1 MDKLM
6 GDGAAASLDR
16 FLAPAAI
23 AIIGASPDSSKIRGR
38 LLHLLRE
45 NGYTGQLYPVNPSY
59 REMAGLRCFPSV
71 GAIGAPVDLALVAIP
86 AETVLAALEDCA
98 AAGVG
103 HAVIISSGFA
113 EQGGA
118 QAGLQEEIAALA
130 RRTGLRVCG
139 PNAEGFHNDVAHVA
153 ATFSPAVEVKPG
165 EEPLR
170 ATERRVGVVAQ
181 SGGMGFALFN
191 RGRAQGLSFSSIV
204 STGNEADLTA
214 SDFFAHMARDTETSV
229 ILLFLE
235 SVRDPPVFLAA
246 AAAAAAQGKPVV
258 AVKIGRSAA
267 GERAARS
274 HTASMAGWNA
284 AYDAA
289 FAAHGIIR
297 ADDPDEAVA
306 IAAAFAT
313 APLARGPRVA
323 VVTASG
329 GAGAWAA
336 DALAGAGLSLPEL
349 SAPLQQAIGAFIP
362 AYGSARNP
370 VDITAQAVLTGGLL
384 RATELLCDS
393 AEVDAVLAVVS
404 LASEKRMS
412 IDIAAL
418 KALVQRQAKPV
429 LFYSYT
435 LPSML
440 ARRALAEAGLTV
452 HTALGAVAAAMAALV
467 RRGSFVPS
475 CDVAMPHPRAVA
487 RAAAV
492 RTQLDQVT
500 DSISEYDAKELLAQ
514 AGITIAPHRLV
525 REAAELDA
533 AAAALGFPLALKVQ
547 SPDLPHKTEVGGVRL
562 GIGDALALR
571 QAYDAVLAELRRRR
585 PEARL
590 QGVLLQRMAR
600 PGVEV
605 ILGTIRDKGFG
616 PLVMV
621 GAGGVM
627 TELFKDAAYRLA
639 PVDAEGAR
647 QMLGELRVARL
658 LDGFRGA
665 PAADTDALVALVAQ
679 LSQFAVEHGDL
690 VQEVELNPVIV
701 HRAGE
706 GCTIVDA
713 LLTVAKAGGEG
724 DGGR

>member
-1 MDKLM
+1 MR
-6 GDGAAASLDR
+6 DGSLDR

-23 AIIGASPDSSKIRGR
+23 AIIGASPDSARIRGR

-45 NGYTGQLYPVNPSY
+45 NGYSGKLYPVNPSY
-59 REMAGLRCFPSV
+59 PEIAGVPCFPSV
-71 GAIGAPVDLALVAIP
+71 GAIGQPVDLALIAIP
-86 AETVLAALEDCA
+86 AETVLPALEDCA

-118 QAGLQEEIAALA
+118 QTGLQHEIAALA

-165 EEPLR
+165 EQRLEASP
-170 ATERRVGVVAQ
+170 RRVGVVAQ
-181 SGGMGFALFN
+181 SGGMGFALYN
-191 RGRAQGLSFSSIV
+191 RGRALGLAFSSIV

-214 SDFFAHMARDTETSV
+214 SEFFAHLAQDRATSV

-235 SVRDPPVFLAA
+235 SVRDPAVFLAA
-246 AAAAAAQGKPVV
+246 AAAAAERGKPVIG
-258 AVKIGRSAA
+258 VKIGRSAA

-284 AYDAA
+284 AYDAV
-289 FAAHGIIR
+289 FAEHGIIR

-313 APLARGPRVA
+313 APTAQGPRVA

-336 DALAGAGLSLPEL
+336 DVLAGAGLMLPEL
-349 SAPLQQAIGAFIP
+349 SPELQQAIQAFIP

-384 RATELLCDS
+384 RAAELLSDS
-393 AEVDAVLAVVS
+393 AEIDAVLVVVS
-404 LASEKRMS
+404 LASEKRMA

-418 KALVQRQAKPV
+418 KALVARQAKPL

-435 LPSML
+435 LPSSL
-440 ARRALAEAGLTV
+440 AKKALAEAGLTI
-452 HTALGAVAAAMAALV
+452 HTDLGAVAQAMAALV
-467 RRGSFVPS
+467 RRGGY
-475 CDVAMPHPRAVA
+475 ARPRPIARSSGRA
-487 RAAAV
+487 PIRAALERVGGA
-492 RTQLDQVT
+492 L
-500 DSISEYDAKELLAQ
+500 SEYDAKQLLAE
-514 AGITIAPHRLV
+514 AGIAMPPHRLV
-525 REAAELDA
+525 TDAAGLDA
-533 AAAALGFPLALKVQ
+533 AVEELGFPLALKIQ
-547 SPDLPHKTEVGGVRL
+547 SPDIPHKTEVGGVRL
-562 GIGDALALR
+562 GIADTAALR
-571 QAYDAVLAELRRRR
+571 QGYRDMLAELRRRR
-585 PEARL
+585 PDARL
-590 QGVLLQRMAR
+590 QGVLLQPMAP

-605 ILGTIRDKGFG
+605 ILGTIRDPGFG
-616 PLVMV
+616 PLMMI

-627 TELFKDAAYRLA
+627 TELFRDVVYRLA
-639 PVDAEGAR
+639 PVDVDGAR
-647 QMLGELRVARL
+647 RMLGELHIARL
-658 LDGFRGA
+658 LEGFRGA
-665 PAADTDALVALVAQ
+665 PPVDIEALAALVAQ
-679 LSQFAVEHGDL
+679 LSQFAAEHRDL

-701 HRAGE
+701 HRAGA

-713 LLTVAKAGGEG
+713 LLTIARAGGE
-724 DGGR
+724 DGNRRR